1 MTIVLNYYYTNIK
14 FSVKQGQR
22 TTALFEAAAQAWSAL
37 GSEGKTTFKQ
47 MLSLESPRQL
57 PLLTST
63 AATSVIN
70 SAAAAVAAAAVKTS
84 AVNSAITSAVAATSA
99 VTASATAVT
108 SAVTSTTFTA
118 VSSSSVPRILTT
130 IIPKFVQ

>member
-63 AATSVIN
+63 ATTSVIN
-70 SAAAAVAAAAVKTS
+70 SAAAAVAAAAVKTSAVNSVTTATS

-108 SAVTSTTFTA
+108 SAVTSTTF
-118 VSSSSVPRILTT
+118 
-130 IIPKFVQ
+130 